1 MSSAVRQDGRSAS
14 LLAPNGTA
22 QRTLMLVVLGRAALV
37 SSQVLYVEAHGTGTA
52 LGDPTEVG
60 SLSLV
65 HRSVERDSALVVG
78 AVKANM
84 GHSETPSGLAG
95 LIKVNAQLLGATKTG
110 NAHLRLLNPLLA
122 QQVAGFAFPTQ
133 GNGGRDSSLSAVSG
147 VSSFGISGTIVHLLV
162 TRNLSVRERDSFFPV
177 SPLLYTRRAFLWHME
192 SQLTNASV
200 LSGIAGLPQL
210 SLRMMPTRLPPKWP

>member
-1 MSSAVRQDGRSAS
+1 MFGPKREAQSTAKASTAPRGCGKRLRSRSAYQRMWS
-14 LLAPNGTA
+14 TSQATVSAPMVTVHI
-22 QRTLMLVVLGRAALV
+22 RCTLMLVVLGRAALV

-78 AVKANM
+78 AVMANM

-133 GNGGRDSSLSAVSG
+133 TSSEATSAIRCNGKMGS
-147 VSSFGISGTIVHLLV
+147 
-162 TRNLSVRERDSFFPV
+162 
-177 SPLLYTRRAFLWHME
+177 
-192 SQLTNASV
+192 
-200 LSGIAGLPQL
+200 
-210 SLRMMPTRLPPKWP
+210 WPEDTHVA